1 MYGSQYNNERGILYI
16 RISQSNIQI
25 MPYRRLPNTDLAR
38 LRAIEAG
45 LELGKRTAV
54 TKLAFSQQTLEKL
67 QVFYPNLLGSIRQ
80 LNISK
85 QNQFDRSKEYGE
97 IFRKARLYLSHFL
110 QVVNFAIAREEM
122 KPEAIEFY
130 GLKMN
135 AKATP
140 PLNLEAHVLIW
151 GEKIIDGEQK
161 RVMKGGSAIY
171 SPSIALVKVHYEEFK
186 EAYRQ
191 QKQLQNITNLASV
204 RVAELREKADE
215 LIQQMWN
222 EVENSML
229 HLSDDEKREEASKY
243 GIVYVYRVSEQ
254 KKMEVE
260 SIQQSLL
267 FS

>member
-1 MYGSQYNNERGILYI
+1 
-16 RISQSNIQI
+16 
-25 MPYRRLPNTDLAR
+25 MPYRRLPNTDVAR

-45 LELGKRTAV
+45 LELGKRIAI

-67 QVFYPNLLGSIRQ
+67 QTFYPHFLGAIRQ

-97 IFRKARLYLSHFL
+97 IFRKSKLYLSHFL
-110 QVVNFAIAREEM
+110 QVVNFAIARGEM
-122 KPEAIEFY
+122 KPEVIEFY

-135 AKATP
+135 SKATP
-140 PLNLEAHVLIW
+140 PLNLEAHILTW
-151 GEKIIDGEQK
+151 GERIIEGEQK
-161 RVMKGGSAIY
+161 RVMKGGSPIY

-191 QKQLQNITNLASV
+191 QKMLQNITNRSSIK
-204 RVAELREKADE
+204 VAELREQADE
-215 LIQQMWN
+215 LVQTMWN
-222 EVENSML
+222 EVENSMI
-229 HLSDDEKREEASKY
+229 HLTDDAKREKASEY
-243 GIVYVYRVSEQ
+243 GIVYVYRSSEQ

-260 SIQQSLL
+260 SLQQSIV

>member
-1 MYGSQYNNERGILYI
+1 
-16 RISQSNIQI
+16 
-25 MPYRRLPNTDLAR
+25 MPYRRLPNTDVAR

-45 LELGKRTAV
+45 LEIGKRTSI

-67 QVFYPNLLGSIRQ
+67 QNFYPHFLGAIRQ

-97 IFRKARLYLSHFL
+97 IFRKAKLYLSHFL
-110 QVVNFAIAREEM
+110 QVVNFAIARGEM
-122 KPEAIEFY
+122 KPDVIEFY

-135 AKATP
+135 SKATP
-140 PLNLEAHVLIW
+140 PLNLEAHILTW
-151 GEKIIDGEQK
+151 GERIIEGEQK
-161 RVMKGGSAIY
+161 RVIQGGSPIY

-186 EAYRQ
+186 DAYRN
-191 QKQLQNITNLASV
+191 QKMLQNITNRASGK
-204 RVAELREKADE
+204 VAELREEGDQ

-222 EVENSML
+222 EVENSMIQ
-229 HLSDDEKREEASKY
+229 LSDDEKREKASQY
-243 GIVYVYRVSEQ
+243 GIVYVFRASEQ

-260 SIQQSLL
+260 NLQQSIV